1 MTTAFIPTF
10 HLRSLAIY
18 GMVFGL
24 IVFLPVPV
32 VGSSTQIWELNEYED
47 FLLGEFENVSLLQSG
62 ALSPVPQLT
71 SLFDSD
77 QPVIWTVAA
86 SVDGTTYIGTGHQ
99 GKIYRLDRDGK
110 VNLFWTAP
118 EIEIFAL
125 AAGPDG
131 EVYAGT
137 SPNGKLYRI
146 TSQGLAK
153 EIFDPEQTYIW
164 SLVVVPAP
172 TSERHNGPTVYMATG
187 SEGKIYKV
195 KASGQGRVFA
205 ETKQRHVVSLA
216 LDASGQLLAGTDPNG
231 IVYRIDPK
239 GKVFALHDA
248 DQPEVRSLQV
258 APNGDIY
265 AAAMGSIVSQINQ
278 RVSSFASTS
287 VGATATIAVNTESTG
302 PTPPKISPDV
312 QSALNV
318 VQPVV
323 AYPGMERSVLLRI
336 RLDQGVEK
344 LWSSS
349 EENILAVGILTD
361 ETVVGF
367 DNTNDLTTRTRI
379 LFATDQKGRIY
390 ELGKSRRGTQRQV
403 HLVTESGHQQI
414 TQLARDGEGLLVASA
429 HSAGLSRF
437 KKHGKIVGVYKSAI
451 HDAKAFA
458 RWGRLTW
465 EGKDADLER
474 VAIVTRS
481 GNSAVPDA
489 SWSEWSEEIR
499 GVIDLEGAGTFAG
512 NVKSPPARYIQW
524 KVTLA
529 RKNQITPLLRR
540 VRLVYLPRNSPPH
553 ITDLKVTAL
562 QERSTVPSVSST
574 TSMSSGSKTDSAYS
588 ITVAAS
594 GSSAPTT
601 AKATPQTVLGGDSR
615 KNMKISW
622 EAGDPDGDK
631 LTSVVSF
638 REIED
643 SAWKVIK
650 KDIEG
655 SYVFLDS
662 ETLADGVYRFQVVVS
677 DRTENPTSVSY
688 EAKEISEPVLVDHT
702 SPSIGRIE
710 INRHNAVAFEAI
722 DRDSALVIAEYA
734 IDAGEWIP
742 IYPVD
747 GILDSR
753 RESFLIRL
761 EDLPSTEHL
770 LTVRVRDRSGNSGLG
785 KVSIPNSD
793 QQ

>member
-1 MTTAFIPTF
+1 MITAFTSTRY
-10 HLRSLAIY
+10 LRSLATFGI
-18 GMVFGL
+18 VFGL

-32 VGSSTQIWELNEYED
+32 VSSSVQIWELNEYED

-62 ALSPVPQLT
+62 ALTPVPQLT
-71 SLFDSD
+71 PLFDFD

-86 SVDGTTYIGTGHQ
+86 SVDGTIYVGTGHQ
-99 GKIYRLDRDGK
+99 GKIYRLGRDGK
-110 VNLFWTAP
+110 VSLFWTAP

-125 AAGPDG
+125 AVGPDG

-146 TSQGLAK
+146 TSRGVAK
-153 EIFDPEQTYIW
+153 EIFDPKQTYIW
-164 SLVVVPAP
+164 SLVVVPASI
-172 TSERHNGPTVYMATG
+172 SERHNGPTVYMATG
-187 SEGKIYKV
+187 SEGKIYEV
-195 KASGQGRVFA
+195 KASGQGRIFA

-231 IVYRIDPK
+231 IIYRIDSK
-239 GKVFALHDA
+239 RKIFALHDA

-265 AAAMGSIVSQINQ
+265 AAAMGGIVSRTNQ
-278 RVSSFASTS
+278 TVSSFASTS
-287 VGATATIAVNTESTG
+287 GGTTATIAVNTKPTG
-302 PTPPKISPDV
+302 PAPPKIPPGV
-312 QSALNV
+312 QPAVNV

-323 AYPGMERSVLLRI
+323 TYSGMERSVLLRI

-349 EENILAVGILTD
+349 EENILAVGILTN
-361 ETVVGF
+361 EVVVGS
-367 DNTNDLTTRTRI
+367 DNPDDSIARTRI
-379 LFATDQKGRIY
+379 FFATDQKGRIY
-390 ELGKSRRGTQRQV
+390 ELSKSRRGTQRQV

-414 TQLARDGEGLLVASA
+414 TQLARDREGLLVASA

-437 KKHGKIVGVYKSAI
+437 KNHGKIVGIYKSAI

-465 EGKDADLER
+465 EGEVASSER
-474 VAIVTRS
+474 VTIVTRS

-489 SWSEWSEEIR
+489 SWSEWSEAIR
-499 GVIDLEGAGTFAG
+499 GGVDLEGTGIFAG

-529 RKNQITPLLRR
+529 SKNQIVPLLRR

-553 ITDLKVTAL
+553 ITDLKVAPS
-562 QERSTVPSVSST
+562 QEKGAAFSASST
-574 TSMSSGSKTDSAYS
+574 ASMPYDSKTDAAYS

-594 GSSAPTT
+594 GSSVPAA
-601 AKATPQTVLGGDSR
+601 AKATPQTVLGGGSG

-622 EAGDPDGDK
+622 KAGDPDGDK

-638 REIED
+638 REIEE

-650 KDIEG
+650 RDIEG
-655 SYVFLDS
+655 SYILLDS
-662 ETLADGVYRFQVVVS
+662 ETLADGIYRFQVVVS
-677 DRTENPTSVSY
+677 DKAENPISVSY
-688 EAKEISEPVLVDHT
+688 ETKEISELILVDHT
-702 SPSIGRIE
+702 PPSIGQIE
-710 INRHNAVAFEAI
+710 INERDSVAFEAV
-722 DRDSALVIAEYA
+722 DKDSALATAEYA

-761 EDLPSTEHL
+761 EDLSSIEHL
-770 LTVRVRDRSGNSGLG
+770 LTVRVRDLSGNPGLD
-785 KVSIPNSD
+785 KVLIPYSD
-793 QQ
+793 Q